1 MNKLQRPFNV
11 FTKHLKANHNLI
23 FHNDVGLYEHEKDVF
38 CFGYFFFEKKK
49 GVYGQIDVHKKII
62 VYEVCEYKRTQG
74 KEFNAFS
81 PFNIIFEQITY

>member
-1 MNKLQRPFNV
+1 MKKLQRPFNV
-11 FTKHLKANHNLI
+11 ITKHLKANHNLI
-23 FHNDVGLYEHEKDVF
+23 FNNDVGLYEHEKDVF

-74 KEFNAFS
+74 KGFNAFS